1 MSSVGSRTSRFD
13 FPAGR
18 FLESAETSTVIV
30 RVSRLVACLYRT
42 PGSPRKA
49 FCILATITY
58 PRHSL
63 SHSPLLHATLVSAV
77 TVNCNRKYWGDL
89 LVPTV

>member
-1 MSSVGSRTSRFD
+1 MSSVGSRRSRFD
-13 FPAGR
+13 FSAGR

-30 RVSRLVACLYRT
+30 RVSRLVACLYHT

-58 PRHSL
+58 SRHNCHTLRSCTPRSFQP
-63 SHSPLLHATLVSAV
+63 S
-77 TVNCNRKYWGDL
+77 R
-89 LVPTV
+89 